1 VSTTREPAAVFQPDV
16 IVVGGGLIGLT
27 CATELARQD
36 LRVLLI
42 SSNEPGSASPASA
55 GILAP
60 SVGHSPLPARTLRL
74 TARDMYPA
82 YVQSLASR
90 TGIQVPLDRSGVVEV
105 AFNDEEATALRSGV
119 SETSEW
125 IDARALH
132 DLEPALAR
140 VAGAILH
147 RGDGVVDSAALLNAV
162 RADAARDR
170 RVSFREA
177 RVVQLKTGRTPIL
190 VELASGDRLAAPAV
204 VLAAGAW
211 VSLIAGLP
219 RALPVVPVRGQLLAL
234 AGAPLRHVVMS
245 SRGYVASRGTRSLVG
260 STTENVGFDAHTTG
274 DGAALLRAYAREIS
288 PDLAAYP
295 TLEHWAGLRPVTPD
309 LLPLIGPDPACAG
322 LFYACGHSRNGVLL
336 APLTASA
343 IAELVARGGTSVDV
357 SACAPSRFGA

>member
-1 VSTTREPAAVFQPDV
+1 VSTTRTSAAVFQPDV

-27 CATELARQD
+27 CATALARQD

-60 SVGHSPLPARTLRL
+60 SVGHSPRPARTLGLR
-74 TARDMYPA
+74 ARDMYPG
-82 YVQSLASR
+82 YVQSLTSR
-90 TGIQVPLDRSGVVEV
+90 TGIEVPLDRSGVIEI
-105 AFNDEEATALRSGV
+105 AFNDEEASALRSDA
-119 SETSEW
+119 SEHSEW

-132 DLEPALAR
+132 DLEPALAP
-140 VAGAILH
+140 VAGAMLY

-162 RADAARDR
+162 GADAARDGR
-170 RVSFREA
+170 IRSRDGRVTR
-177 RVVQLKTGRTPIL
+177 LKAGRASIL
-190 VELASGDRLAAPAV
+190 VELASGDRLEAPAV

-211 VSLIAGLP
+211 VSLIVGLP

-234 AGAPLRHVVMS
+234 AGAHLRHVVIS
-245 SRGYVASRGTRSLVG
+245 SHGYVVSRGNRTLVG
-260 STTENVGFDAHTTG
+260 STMESVGFDAQPTR

-288 PDLAAYP
+288 PELAAYP
-295 TLEHWAGLRPVTPD
+295 TSEHWAGLRPVTPD
-309 LLPLIGPDPACAG
+309 LLPIIGPDPACAG

-343 IAELVARGGTSVDV
+343 IAELVACGSTSIDV
-357 SACAPSRFGA
+357 GACAPSRFGA